1 MIAPR
6 AVVFDLDGTLVD
18 AVADIALA
26 LNHVLVESGRSELPT
41 EVIAGYVGDGARA
54 LVARA
59 VRLEGTELDPILRAF
74 LDHYAAHPVVRSRW
88 MPGAREALDELRTLP
103 LALCTNKPRE
113 IAVAVLSAL
122 GVLDRFSTVVGGGDC
137 APKPSADALRLV
149 ASRLGVVPAQLV
161 MVGDGTQ
168 DALAGKA
175 VGARTIAVMNGYG
188 SVEAL
193 RASAP
198 DEMVE
203 SMHEVPGVM
212 RRWLAIDG

>member
-1 MIAPR
+1 MIVPR

-59 VRLEGTELDPILRAF
+59 VRLEGAELDPVLRAF
-74 LDHYAAHPVVRSRW
+74 LDRYAAHPVVRSRW
-88 MPGAREALDELRTLP
+88 MPGAREALDDLRALP

-149 ASRLGVVPAQLV
+149 ASRLGVAPAQLV

-198 DEMVE
+198 DELVG
-203 SMHEVPGVM
+203 SMHEVPDVM
-212 RRWLAIDG
+212 RRWLAIEG